1 MAVLPLGY
9 VVIYG
14 LCDSRTGIVKY
25 VGVTSQPSYRFK
37 EHLRGKKESKIKVWI
52 DELKSQKVEPI
63 FIFLDSVHSSLAEE
77 TEMKWITHFNKI
89 SPLINSKLK

>member
-37 EHLRGKKESKIKVWI
+37 EHLRGKKASKVKTWL
-52 DELKSQKVEPI
+52 DELKSEKTIPI
-63 FIFLDSVHSSLAEE
+63 FIFLDSVHESLAEE
-77 TEMKWITHFNKI
+77 TELKWITHFNKI
-89 SPLINSKLK
+89 APLINSKLK